1 MFGSKKRLAR
11 EIAEAQER
19 ADKAILQWDLRA
31 GRDNAREKRSKARRR
46 GNKVDAAFW
55 NHVVYRYLEAL
66 DAQARE
72 RRARLLDEIVK
83 EDAPLLLD
91 LQGNEVSTKTMAD
104 PVVEAKIQRTLEG
117 THEAVEFDWQTHAPQ
132 LADAAIKRGDALFD
146 PALGDKLRDA
156 VARWGAIAEQ
166 PLPDAAIGE
175 APVDEEEA
183 DEEISEEA
191 SPEEGEEDL
200 VAVVRDLKDELMRRE
215 RELDRVSVAAAEN
228 RVALIQETAAH
239 RSTKER
245 FEVAVAMKD
254 QLAQESARWSEL
266 MRELAGSIGHMAGQR
281 HAMSGELA
289 LLREEVRVA
298 KAAQLKAE
306 RQRTKSAAKAYRK
319 GFESGKRQAE
329 ATPSALREAL
339 DKARLDIRAN
349 GGWVRESDGATL
361 RQLAPEVRRP
371 AFQRWLDNVL
381 NSTPGAFRGDTPAP
395 PEDSDEQKPETD

>member
-11 EIAEAQER
+11 EIAEGRTQ
-19 ADKAILQWDLRA
+19 ADQAILQWDLRA
-31 GRDNAREKRSKARRR
+31 GRDNAHEKRALSRFQ
-46 GNKVDAAFW
+46 GNRVDAAFW
-55 NHVVYRYLEAL
+55 DRMVHRYLEAL

-72 RRARLLDEIVK
+72 RRTRLLDEIVK

-132 LADAAIKRGDALFD
+132 LADAAI
-146 PALGDKLRDA
+146 
-156 VARWGAIAEQ
+156 
-166 PLPDAAIGE
+166 GE
-175 APVDEEEA
+175 APVDEGEP

-281 HAMSGELA
+281 YAMSGELA

-319 GFESGKRQAE
+319 GFAAGKRPAQ
-329 ATPSALREAL
+329 PSELRGALE
-339 DKARLDIRAN
+339 KARADIRAS
-349 GGWVRESDGATL
+349 GGWVRESDGASL
-361 RQLAPEVRRP
+361 RQWAPEPHRR
-371 AFQRWLDNVL
+371 AFQRWLDGVL
-381 NSTPGAFRGDTPAP
+381 ASPPGAFRVDTPAP